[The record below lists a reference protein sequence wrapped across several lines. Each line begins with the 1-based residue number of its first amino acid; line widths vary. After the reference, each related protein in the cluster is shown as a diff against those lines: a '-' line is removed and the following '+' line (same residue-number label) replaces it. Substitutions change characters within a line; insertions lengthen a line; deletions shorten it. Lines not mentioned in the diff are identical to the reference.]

1 MNVPWGEMI
10 RRAALF
16 GVEPAAF
23 WRLSL
28 KEWRWLVGGGEMS
41 AMTGAGL
48 ERLAQ
53 AWPDEASPDAR
64 SLAAVGPPTP
74 SGFPSPPLRSRE
86 AADV

>member
-1 MNVPWGEMI
+1 MNVPWGEMM
-10 RRAALF
+10 RRAAFF

-41 AMTGAGL
+41 AMTGAEL

-53 AWPDEASPDAR
+53 AWPDEVHEAES
-64 SLAAVGPPTP
+64 GPSRAP
-74 SGFPSPPLRSRE
+74 STTSWSPSPARGGGSK
-86 AADV
+86 

>member
-1 MNVPWGEMI
+1 MRAPWGEMM

-28 KEWRWLVGGGEMS
+28 KEWRWLVGGGDMS
-41 AMTGAGL
+41 AMTGAEL

-53 AWPDEASPDAR
+53 AWPDEFHEASSGLGRA
-64 SLAAVGPPTP
+64 P
-74 SGFPSPPLRSRE
+74 SITSWHPSPARAGGSE
-86 AADV
+86 

>member
-1 MNVPWGEMI
+1 MM
-10 RRAALF
+10 RRAAFF

-41 AMTGAGL
+41 AMTGAEL

-53 AWPDEASPDAR
+53 AWPDE
-64 SLAAVGPPTP
+64 
-74 SGFPSPPLRSRE
+74 
-86 AADV
+86 